1 MTLVKKDSYS
11 YLGMRRKNKE
21 IRDEKKVVININK
34 TLSKEV
40 NTVDLR

>member
-1 MTLVKKDSYS
+1 MTLVKKDTYS
-11 YLGMRRKNKE
+11 YLGMRRKNKV
-21 IRDEKKVVININK
+21 IRDKKVVMNINK